1 MNLAWIDYL
10 FIAVVLVSTLMGLW
24 RGLIRESLSLVGW
37 ILAFWVATQFS
48 YLFAPYLADLITT
61 PSLQLGVAFG
71 LLFVAVLFLSSLV
84 TVLICQVVDA
94 TGLTGTDRTLGM
106 IFGFGRGA
114 LAVAVLVMLAGL
126 TPLPQDPWWQESV
139 LIPQVQP
146 LVDWVKQALPE
157 GIAAY
162 FVYE

>member
-1 MNLAWIDYL
+1 MNLVWIDYL
-10 FIAVVLVSTLMGLW
+10 LIAIVLISTVIGLW

-37 ILAFWVATQFS
+37 ILAFWIATQFS
-48 YLFAPYLADLITT
+48 YLFAPYFEGFIST
-61 PSLQLGVAFG
+61 PSMQLAIAFA
-71 LLFVAVLFLSSLV
+71 LLFAAVLFLSSLV
-84 TVLICQVVDA
+84 TMLICQIVDA

-114 LAVAVLVMLAGL
+114 LAIAALVMLAGL
-126 TPLPQDPWWQESV
+126 TPLPQDPWWQESI
-139 LIPQVQP
+139 LIPQAQP
-146 LVDWVKQALPE
+146 LVEWVKQALPE